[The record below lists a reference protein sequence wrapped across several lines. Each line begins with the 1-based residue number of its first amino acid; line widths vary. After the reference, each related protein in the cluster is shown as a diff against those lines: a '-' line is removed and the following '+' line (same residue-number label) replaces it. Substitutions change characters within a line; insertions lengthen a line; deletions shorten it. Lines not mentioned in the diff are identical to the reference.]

1 MEVIKVGNTIV
12 RLYQKQNFVIG
23 EDILKAIKL
32 NNLTLDEAILIIY
45 FCSNNSHPEF
55 DIEEI
60 KNKFGIDEVDAM
72 KAFESISNKGLISI
86 NMQKNKEGKL
96 EEVIDLTPFYES
108 IAVGIDEKVKKSN
121 HDNIFTSFENE
132 FARPL
137 SSMEYELINNWIKK
151 GISEDL
157 ILTALKEAIFN
168 GTLTLRYIDSILS
181 EWQRKGFKTS
191 NDVSLYLKK
200 KSAKEKKL
208 ENTLF
213 DYNWLDEE

>member
-72 KAFESISNKGLISI
+72 KAFESISNKGLIAI

-191 NDVSLYLKK
+191 NDVNLYLKK

>member
-1 MEVIKVGNTIV
+1 
-12 RLYQKQNFVIG
+12 
-23 EDILKAIKL
+23 
-32 NNLTLDEAILIIY
+32 
-45 FCSNNSHPEF
+45 
-55 DIEEI
+55 
-60 KNKFGIDEVDAM
+60 
-72 KAFESISNKGLISI
+72 
-86 NMQKNKEGKL
+86 
-96 EEVIDLTPFYES
+96 
-108 IAVGIDEKVKKSN
+108 
-121 HDNIFTSFENE
+121 
-132 FARPL
+132 
-137 SSMEYELINNWIKK
+137 MEYELINNWIKK